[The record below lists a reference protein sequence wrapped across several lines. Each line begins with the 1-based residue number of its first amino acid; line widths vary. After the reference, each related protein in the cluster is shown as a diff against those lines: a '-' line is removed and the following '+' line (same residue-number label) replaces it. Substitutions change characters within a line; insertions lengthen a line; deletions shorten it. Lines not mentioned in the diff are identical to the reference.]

1 MILNLAGQQQ
11 SRQNRMTFSKR
22 IQPVQTRQCIAASA
36 EAGFIEPEASKDSQ
50 LLTLDYSFTFE
61 LVLWCFSDV
70 SWYMCCQKKAS
81 FEGEVRGAEAAE
93 HPPARVCQLSL
104 VWRRHQERT
113 SLFFPLI
120 IHCTGGT
127 GKLSTF
133 HKI

>member
-1 MILNLAGQQQ
+1 MIVTLILKVNSLDIDLAGQQQ
-11 SRQNRMTFSKR
+11 SRQNRMTFTKR

-70 SWYMCCQKKAS
+70 SSYMCCQKKAS

-93 HPPARVCQLSL
+93 HPPASVSAGFGLADS
-104 VWRRHQERT
+104 RRGRLCCSNFIPH
-113 SLFFPLI
+113 
-120 IHCTGGT
+120 
-127 GKLSTF
+127 
-133 HKI
+133 